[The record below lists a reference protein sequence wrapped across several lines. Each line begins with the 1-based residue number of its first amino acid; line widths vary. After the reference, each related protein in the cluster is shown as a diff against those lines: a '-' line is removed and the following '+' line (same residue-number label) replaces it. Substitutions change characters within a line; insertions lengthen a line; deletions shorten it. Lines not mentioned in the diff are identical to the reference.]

1 MRNGTPKCK
10 VLKRGGR
17 RAESESFRLF
27 CSCYGIEDCSRPVS
41 RMCGGFALNEP
52 LKKDAVMKFWT
63 TVVSVAALLGCGG
76 GSEPNN
82 TPADSNVDHDQQQQV
97 GTPSKQAALA
107 KGADA
112 DSKLTKTRS
121 ESGENHSTA
130 GVADPKE
137 FVQAVV
143 QTLAAKDYEAFKKL
157 TCLGMK
163 KDVFKQFKSQSRERK
178 VVRVWDETQDDFQA
192 ELKTDMRE
200 AFQEMLKE
208 AEEEGFDWSQATVT
222 ECEVS
227 DDVKAELVSG
237 SVKIQLHLDDC
248 IVTPKGLLMF
258 DGPKCRAVRR

>member
-200 AFQEMLKE
+200 AFQEMLAE